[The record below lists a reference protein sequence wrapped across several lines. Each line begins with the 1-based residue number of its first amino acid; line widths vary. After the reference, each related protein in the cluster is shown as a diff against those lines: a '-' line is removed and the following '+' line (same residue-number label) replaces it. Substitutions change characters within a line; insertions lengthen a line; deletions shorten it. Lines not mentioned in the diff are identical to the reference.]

1 MTANPLLKYQNYH
14 SQEHCILKAK
24 DFLET
29 LSRISMFSV
38 HLVPLYTFKNL
49 VISSRKWIGST
60 LFKRNCLFRVNM
72 LLVSRRGNTIGW
84 ISKGQKGCSGNLFRW
99 NTWWN
104 ILAFAP
110 SLHRPG
116 ASISL
121 INKHL
126 KGQSKKVSFAREGL
140 MPN

>member
-49 VISSRKWIGST
+49 VISSRK
-60 LFKRNCLFRVNM
+60 
-72 LLVSRRGNTIGW
+72 
-84 ISKGQKGCSGNLFRW
+84 
-99 NTWWN
+99 
-104 ILAFAP
+104 
-110 SLHRPG
+110 
-116 ASISL
+116 
-121 INKHL
+121 
-126 KGQSKKVSFAREGL
+126 
-140 MPN
+140 